1 MKLELVRMP
10 NLQYTH
16 NGMQVSRRANYIVIN
31 DVIVERILER
41 FGEGRYDYDT
51 RVVTRVAVFEDAL
64 KVKARKTRGIYE
76 EV

>member
-1 MKLELVRMP
+1 MKTKLELFRMP

-41 FGEGRYDYDT
+41 FGEDRYDYDT
-51 RVVTRVAVFEDAL
+51 RLMTRVAVFEDAL
-64 KVKARKTRGIYE
+64 KVKARKTRG
-76 EV
+76 V